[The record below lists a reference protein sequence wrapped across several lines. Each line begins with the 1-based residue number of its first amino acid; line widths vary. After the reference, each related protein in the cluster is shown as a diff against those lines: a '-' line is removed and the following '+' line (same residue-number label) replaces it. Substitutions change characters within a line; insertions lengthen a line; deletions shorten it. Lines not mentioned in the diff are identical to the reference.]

1 MILSPIIID
10 TNIDDVYNHHLINTN
25 NDQFHTNARK
35 GIAHWVL
42 HPRHPLFLGGQ
53 QVVLPYL
60 QVDDG
65 NNDDYDDD
73 GDGDGDGGKGGR
85 RYCCHT
91 CSQDGKGD
99 DDNVIRL

>member
-1 MILSPIIID
+1 MIID
-10 TNIDDVYNHHLINTN
+10 TNIDYVDNHHLINTN

-65 NNDDYDDD
+65 NDDD
-73 GDGDGDGGKGGR
+73 GNDDNDNDNGD
-85 RYCCHT
+85 
-91 CSQDGKGD
+91 DGKGD
-99 DDNVIRL
+99 RRQCGHACSHDNTIRL